1 MEVDMA
7 IDFSRPLD
15 PEIFKDL
22 PPGPLITAP
31 LITEAPPPAVTAF
44 DLATV
49 RLALAPY
56 KVQIDGMVAQ
66 AKAIQITD
74 DASQVVA
81 VELGTTA
88 RKLKNQV
95 EALRKSTVQPFNDHV
110 KDVNN
115 LAKSFTEPL
124 DTAERDLKAKIST
137 FQTKLRIE
145 QQKKEAEAREAA
157 RKVQEA
163 YEAEQRAIREEAAR
177 KAREAEEALKK
188 EKDAA
193 ARAALKRTI
202 AEEKEAAEAPIQV
215 AVAPVIPEIPKAVRT
230 ESGSAHQRMTWTFE
244 IEDGTKV
251 PRAYLAIDE
260 QKIRQAVKAGI
271 RQIPGVRIFEQA
283 STTFR

>member
-1 MEVDMA
+1 MDINFAMPLEAEPEMD
-7 IDFSRPLD
+7 IDIVS
-15 PEIFKDL
+15 
-22 PPGPLITAP
+22 AP
-31 LITEAPPPAVTAF
+31 APTVTAF

-56 KVQIDGMVAQ
+56 KAQIDGMVSQ

-74 DASQVVA
+74 EPSQVAA

-88 RKLKNQV
+88 RKLKNKV
-95 EALRKSTVQPFNDHV
+95 ETLRKSTVQPFNDHV

-115 LAKSFTEPL
+115 LAKSFTDPL

-137 FQTKLRIE
+137 YQTKLRLE
-145 QQKKEAEAREAA
+145 QEKRAAEAREAA

-163 YEAEQRAIREEAAR
+163 YEAEQREIRLEAYR
-177 KAREAEEALKK
+177 KAQEAEKALKK

-193 ARAALKRTI
+193 ARAALERTI
-202 AEEKEAAEAPIQV
+202 AEETEAANAPIQI

-230 ESGSAHQRMTWTFE
+230 ESGSAHQRMTWVFE
-244 IEDGTKV
+244 VTHETDI
-251 PRAYLAIDE
+251 PRRYMSVDE

>member
-1 MEVDMA
+1 MA
-7 IDFSRPLD
+7 INFAAPLKAD
-15 PEIFKDL
+15 PEPELVEAL
-22 PPGPLITAP
+22 PPAI
-31 LITEAPPPAVTAF
+31 TAF

-49 RLALAPY
+49 KIALAPY
-56 KVQIDGMVAQ
+56 KARIDKMVIEARSVLV
-66 AKAIQITD
+66 KD
-74 DASQVVA
+74 EASQALA

-95 EALRKSTVQPFNDHV
+95 ESLRKSTVQPLNDHV

-115 LAKSFTEPL
+115 LAKSFIDPL
-124 DTAERDLKAKIST
+124 DAAERDLKAKIST
-137 FQTKLRIE
+137 YQTKLRLE
-145 QQKKEAEAREAA
+145 QEKKAAEAREAA

-193 ARAALKRTI
+193 ARAALERTI
-202 AEEKEAAEAPIQV
+202 AEETEAANAPVQV